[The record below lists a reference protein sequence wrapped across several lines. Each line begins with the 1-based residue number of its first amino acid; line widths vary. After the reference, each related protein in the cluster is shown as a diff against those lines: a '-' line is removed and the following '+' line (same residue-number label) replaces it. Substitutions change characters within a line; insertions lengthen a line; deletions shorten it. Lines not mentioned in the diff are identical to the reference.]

1 MLFLTALRLHWPQP
15 CNPSEPS
22 EISTEVAWAKPGSIS
37 YRSMPAML
45 PNIKPKQA
53 LGSPQGC
60 LNVPNDSDWKHKLA
74 LGTRFA
80 FGLFQSLNALS
91 KFKFVSLAAYAAWML
106 TVIGEFMSLKK
117 TCQTGTKGVISL
129 PDRRN
134 RRGECRSFN

>member
-45 PNIKPKQA
+45 PNINPNQA

-80 FGLFQSLNALS
+80 FGLFQSLTALS
-91 KFKFVSLAAYAAWML
+91 KF
-106 TVIGEFMSLKK
+106 MSRKPCGL
-117 TCQTGTKGVISL
+117 CGLDVDS
-129 PDRRN
+129 N
-134 RRGECRSFN
+134 RRVYVAKKNLSNRDQRCHQPPR